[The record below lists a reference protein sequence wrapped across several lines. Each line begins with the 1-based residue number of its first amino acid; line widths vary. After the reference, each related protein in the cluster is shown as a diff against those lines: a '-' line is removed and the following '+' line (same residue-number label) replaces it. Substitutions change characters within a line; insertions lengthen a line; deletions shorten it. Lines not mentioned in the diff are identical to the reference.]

1 MTVAWILK
9 DKGRNVFSVLP
20 NTPINETIA
29 VLAKHRIGAV
39 VVADEQ
45 YRVLGIISER
55 DIVRMLAKQGPSALD
70 DAVAD
75 HMTKPV
81 VTCTAH
87 HSIDWLM
94 SEMTTNRFRHI
105 PVTDQGRLAG
115 IVSIGDVVKFKLAMA
130 ESEAQQMRQYFVA
143 G

>member
-9 DKGRNVFSVLP
+9 DKGRNVLSVLP
-20 NTPINETIA
+20 TTSVNEAISI
-29 VLAKHRIGAV
+29 LAKYRIGAV

-45 YRVLGIISER
+45 YRVLGIMSER
-55 DIVRMLAKQGPSALD
+55 DIVRLLASAGPDALNGL
-70 DAVAD
+70 VAD

-81 VTCTAH
+81 VTCTEH
-87 HSIDWLM
+87 HSIDWVM
-94 SEMTTNRFRHI
+94 GEMTTNRFRHL
-105 PVTDQGRLAG
+105 PVTDQGRLTG

-130 ESEAQQMRQYFVA
+130 EFEAQQMRQYFVA